1 MALNAGRL
9 KGAHDVIGIA
19 WNHVL
24 CNVDA
29 HTREVCSQLQCV
41 LWGEDRGCVWG
52 VYYGVYYG
60 VWGVIWNMGYDVHY
74 GVCTMGCVLWGEDR
88 ATNWKC

>member
-1 MALNAGRL
+1 
-9 KGAHDVIGIA
+9 
-19 WNHVL
+19 
-24 CNVDA
+24 
-29 HTREVCSQLQCV
+29 
-41 LWGEDRGCVWG
+41 
-52 VYYGVYYG
+52 VYYG

>member
-1 MALNAGRL
+1 
-9 KGAHDVIGIA
+9 
-19 WNHVL
+19 VL

-41 LWGEDRGCVWG
+41 LWGEDRGCVW
-52 VYYGVYYG
+52 GVYYG